1 MSNLISNWGVSHE
14 TDKTFN
20 EIFLSL
26 CIDYNYTKK
35 MRLELNVQFLLEK
48 EKPIKRSYNKY
59 FFEKKNKFPSLKQ
72 TW

>member
-1 MSNLISNWGVSHE
+1 MLFLTEGWEESHE
-14 TDKTFN
+14 TDESFN
-20 EIFLSL
+20 EIFLYL

-48 EKPIKRSYNKY
+48 EKPIKKSYNKY